1 MKKLF
6 ALLPIALFAGLIG
19 LGLWGLLGQR
29 PDRHA
34 SPLVGKP
41 APALVLPNLEG
52 GPAVDL
58 SELRG
63 RPVLVNFYASWCAPC
78 RVEHPYL
85 FALSKDRRIVL
96 LGVAYK
102 DEPAKTLAFLEELG
116 DPFAATGVDRDGRLG
131 LDWGLT
137 GVPESYLIDASGTVV
152 AKHAGPLDP
161 ASIQAFVKP
170 VMAANAAR

>member
-41 APALVLPNLEG
+41 APALVLPNLAG

-85 FALSKDRRIVL
+85 LALSKDRRIVL

-102 DEPAKTLAFLEELG
+102 DEPAKTQAFLQELG
-116 DPFAATGVDRDGRLG
+116 DPFVATAVDRDGRLG

-137 GVPESYLIDASGTVV
+137 GVPESYLIDASGTVI

-161 ASIQAFVKP
+161 ASIQSFVKP
-170 VMAANAAR
+170 VMAASAAR